1 FILFLFLSFFK
12 EKIFIVWS
20 KFAKIYLPIAAILIF
35 ITPDS
40 TGSIFLDL
48 DKEMATWFL
57 AAIFLISSLGIIIYK
72 SFKKQ

>member
-1 FILFLFLSFFK
+1 
-12 EKIFIVWS
+12 
-20 KFAKIYLPIAAILIF
+20 LPIAAILIF